1 MEVKS
6 LTNIEPHIEVYDV
19 QSVSTV
25 GYGNA
30 GKIALIGAFPS
41 STFKIGLFTRLDD
54 AMEETKGEYKL
65 PNDNTIENANKTV
78 VPTEYTA
85 FYCLEYIFNNTRQS
99 QGAESVLIV
108 NTNHGKSTLVQESSN
123 TDIANACLLLA
134 EEDFDILTIAE
145 PVALATEVSSELV
158 LNPILET
165 LKSFVDSQ
173 FLAQKPFGIITGL
186 DLTDATTTILQAFK
200 TLFGDKG
207 IYKAIVTKVRLNG
220 DAEPLTI
227 AQSGCWH
234 SAFTAGRP
242 VNKSETAKQYDG
254 LIGEN
259 SKDMFPLSA
268 TITYKNLLDNGFHTT
283 RFRNRRLS
291 LVECLSNITPADYD
305 MKIERVKNYIIKR
318 LTLAD
323 ALGDDN
329 VRVTRDYLKGLFEY
343 ERQLA
348 MANNYLVDMEY
359 ELIPLD
365 SETIQ
370 AELKLYIA
378 DIVRVIKLN
387 VEVKI
392 TAYEEGA

>member
-30 GKIALIGAFPS
+30 GKIAVIGAFPS
-41 STFKIGLFTRLDD
+41 STFKMDLFTRLDD

-99 QGAESVLIV
+99 KGAESVLIV
-108 NTNHGKSTLVQESSN
+108 NTNYGKSTLVQESSN

-145 PVALATEVSSELV
+145 PIALATEVSSELV
-158 LNPILET
+158 LNPKIET

-173 FLAQKPFGIITGL
+173 FLAQKPFGIITGF
-186 DLTDATTTILQAFK
+186 DLTDAPSEVLSDFK
-200 TLFGDKG
+200 NLFSDKG
-207 IYKAIVTKVRLNG
+207 IYKAIATPVRING
-220 DAEPLTI
+220 DAEPLNI

-234 SAFTAGRP
+234 SAFTSGRP

-259 SKDMFPLSA
+259 SKDEFPLSA
-268 TITYKNLLDNGFHTT
+268 TITYKNLLDKGFHTT
-283 RFRNRRLS
+283 RYRNRRLS
-291 LVECLSNITPADYD
+291 LIECLSNITPADYD

-323 ALGDDN
+323 ALGEDN
-329 VRVTRDYLKGLFEY
+329 ARVTRDYLKGLFEY

-348 MANNYLVDMEY
+348 IANNYLVDMEY
-359 ELIPLD
+359 SLIPVD
-365 SETIQ
+365 TETIQ
-370 AELKLYIA
+370 AELKLYIS

>member
-19 QSVSTV
+19 QSVSTI

-30 GKIALIGAFPS
+30 GKIAVIGAFPS
-41 STFKIGLFTRLDD
+41 ATFKMDLFTRLDD
-54 AMEETKGEYKL
+54 AEEAVKGAYKL
-65 PNDNTIENANKTV
+65 PNDNSVENASKTV
-78 VPTEYTA
+78 VPSTYTA
-85 FYCLEYIFNNTRQS
+85 FYCLEYVFNNTKQS
-99 QGAESVLIV
+99 KGAESVLLV
-108 NTNHGKSTLVQESSN
+108 NTNYNKGTLVQESSN

-145 PVALATEVSSELV
+145 PIKLAVTISSALT
-158 LNPILET
+158 LNPICAT

-173 FLAQKPFGIITGL
+173 FLAQKPFGIITGF
-186 DLTDATTTILQAFK
+186 DFTDATTAILQAFQ
-200 TLFGDKG
+200 TLFADKG
-207 IYKAIVTKVRLNG
+207 IFKAVSTPVRING
-220 DAEPLTI
+220 DAEALNI

-234 SAFTAGRP
+234 SAFTAGRA
-242 VNKSETAKQYDG
+242 VNKSESAKPYDDLVG
-254 LIGEN
+254 LN
-259 SKDMFPLSA
+259 SKDVFPVGAS
-268 TITYKNLLDNGFHTT
+268 ITFKNLLDNGFHTT
-283 RFRNRRLS
+283 RYRNRRLS
-291 LVECLSNITPADYD
+291 LIECLSSVTPAGYD

-329 VRVTRDYLKGLFEY
+329 TRVTRDYLKGLFEY

-348 MANNYLVDMEY
+348 IANNYLVDMEY
-359 ELIPLD
+359 ELIPID
-365 SETIQ
+365 SETIS

-392 TAYEEGA
+392 AVYEEVE

>member
-41 STFKIGLFTRLDD
+41 STFKLGLFTRLDD

-78 VPTEYTA
+78 VPETYVS
-85 FYCLEYIFNNTRQS
+85 FYCLEYIFSNNRQS

-108 NTNHGKSTLVQESSN
+108 NTNYGKSTLVQESSN

-134 EEDFDILTIAE
+134 EEDFDILTVAE
-145 PVALATEVSSELV
+145 PIALATEVSSELV
-158 LNPILET
+158 LNPKIET

-173 FLAQKPFGIITGL
+173 FLAQKPFGIITGF
-186 DLTDATTTILQAFK
+186 DLTDATTNILASFK
-200 TLFGDKG
+200 GLFSDKG
-207 IYKAIVTKVRLNG
+207 IYKAIVTPVRISG
-220 DAEPLTI
+220 DAESLTI
-227 AQSGCWH
+227 EQSGCWH
-234 SAFTAGRP
+234 SAFTSGRP

-283 RFRNRRLS
+283 RYRNRRLS
-291 LVECLSNITPADYD
+291 LIECLSNITPADYD

-318 LTLAD
+318 LALAD

-329 VRVTRDYLKGLFEY
+329 TRLTRDYLKGLFEY
-343 ERQLA
+343 ERQVA
-348 MANNYLVDMEY
+348 IANNYLVDMEY
-359 ELIPLD
+359 ALIPVD